1 MNKTFYFLLV
11 MIAFLCTNAFSNK
24 LYIPFTNNREEKNI
38 CTNAFSNELQHIG
51 DFEYQEYSIISNKS
65 TTKKGQ
71 VFFRERT
78 LNKEF
83 FSKSPLK
90 KTIKT
95 YSIHFFDCEDTSSSF
110 PPSPYSQYFELQA
123 ESENENENITLFSE
137 NIKKYFKWETIATQ
151 DNEVFT
157 KEIVH
162 ISDVV
167 YSFVD
172 VYNDWYTTISG
183 IRMRFISQKTN
194 PDDNNSSVKTG
205 LVLIT
210 DTLIAPSD
218 KSVLF
223 PSTITIPDSDR
234 TQTIIAIL
242 DSEQA
247 QNLLDLFDE
256 NKIEEARQK
265 DISYKYQ

>member
-11 MIAFLCTNAFSNK
+11 MIAFLCTNAFSNE
-24 LYIPFTNNREEKNI
+24 LYIPFINNREEKNL
-38 CTNAFSNELQHIG
+38 CTNAFSNELLHIG

-71 VFFRERT
+71 VFFREST
-78 LNKEF
+78 LNKYF
-83 FSKSPLK
+83 FKKSTSK

-95 YSIHFFDCEDTSSSF
+95 YSIHFFNCDNESSF

-123 ESENENENITLFSE
+123 KNITPFSE
-137 NIKKYFKWETIATQ
+137 NIQKYFNWETTATQ
-151 DNEVFT
+151 DNEVLT

-162 ISDVV
+162 ISDVA

-172 VYNDWYTTISG
+172 VYNDWYTTISD
-183 IRMRFISQKTN
+183 IRLRFISQKPN
-194 PDDNNSSVKTG
+194 PNDNSSSVKTR
-205 LVLIT
+205 LAFIT

-223 PSTITIPDSDR
+223 PSATTIPDSDR
-234 TQTIIAIL
+234 VQTIIAIL

-247 QNLLDLFDE
+247 QDLLDLFDE
-256 NKIEEARQK
+256 NKIEEAKTK